1 MLKRDEDEPPF
12 HHGGLGIVLELID
25 RDIDR
30 RKSGEHEPCDQEI
43 VMRLSDYDNWLPC
56 VGGGGRPKLPNR
68 LLLNFRDRD
77 DAVQPLRRNLE
88 GTSPAGGGASASTTP
103 SPCNG
108 EDRSVRA

>member
-12 HHGGLGIVLELID
+12 HHGGLGILELID

-56 VGGGGRPKLPNR
+56 VGGRRSTEVAEPTSSEFSRP
-68 LLLNFRDRD
+68 
-77 DAVQPLRRNLE
+77 
-88 GTSPAGGGASASTTP
+88 
-103 SPCNG
+103 
-108 EDRSVRA
+108 